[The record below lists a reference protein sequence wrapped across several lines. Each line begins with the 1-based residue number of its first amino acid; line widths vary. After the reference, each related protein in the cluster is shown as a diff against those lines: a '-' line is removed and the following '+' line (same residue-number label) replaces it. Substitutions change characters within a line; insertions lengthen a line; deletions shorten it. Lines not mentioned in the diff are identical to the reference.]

1 MASGIWLY
9 YVAAAA
15 TFIAG
20 VLHLTLVPNVIDR
33 NIGTGMLFLIGGI
46 AQIFWVIPTVRRW
59 GKVWYYIGMAG
70 TLVLIIIWVTT
81 RIPDNP
87 ITGRGGSISNIG
99 FTTEL
104 FQVIYIIVS
113 LIIVL
118 KDRNVNRKRDVIKSV
133 DE

>member
-1 MASGIWLY
+1 MTSRIWLY

-59 GKVWYYIGMAG
+59 GKVWYYIGMTG
-70 TLVLIIIWVTT
+70 TFVLIIIWVTT

-104 FQVIYIIVS
+104 FQVIYIIVN

-118 KDRNVNRKRDVIKSV
+118 KDRNVNRKRDVINSV

>member
-1 MASGIWLY
+1 MPSGIWLY

-87 ITGRGGSISNIG
+87 ITGRGGSINNIG

-118 KDRNVNRKRDVIKSV
+118 TDRNVNRKRDVIQSV

>member
-1 MASGIWLY
+1 M
-9 YVAAAA
+9 
-15 TFIAG
+15 
-20 VLHLTLVPNVIDR
+20 LHLTLVPNVIDR

-70 TLVLIIIWVTT
+70 TLMLIIIWVTT

-104 FQVIYIIVS
+104 FQVIYIIVN

-118 KDRNVNRKRDVIKSV
+118 KDRNVNRKRDVINSV

>member
-1 MASGIWLY
+1 MASRIWLY

-87 ITGRGGSISNIG
+87 ITRRGGSISNIG

-104 FQVIYIIVS
+104 FQVIYIIVN

-118 KDRNVNRKRDVIKSV
+118 KDRNVNRERDIINSV

>member
-1 MASGIWLY
+1 MASRIWLY

-59 GKVWYYIGMAG
+59 GIVWYYIGMAG

-81 RIPDNP
+81 RIPDNL

-104 FQVIYIIVS
+104 FQVIYIIVN

-118 KDRNVNRKRDVIKSV
+118 KDRNVNRERDVINSV

>member
-1 MASGIWLY
+1 MASRIWLY

-104 FQVIYIIVS
+104 FQVIYIIIS

-118 KDRNVNRKRDVIKSV
+118 KDRNVSRKRDVIKSV

>member
-1 MASGIWLY
+1 MASRIWLY

-33 NIGTGMLFLIGGI
+33 NIDTGMLFLIGGI

-70 TLVLIIIWVTT
+70 TLVLIIIWVIT
-81 RIPDNP
+81 RIQDNL

-99 FTTEL
+99 FATEL

-118 KDRNVNRKRDVIKSV
+118 KDKNVNLKRDVIKSV

>member
-1 MASGIWLY
+1 M
-9 YVAAAA
+9 
-15 TFIAG
+15 
-20 VLHLTLVPNVIDR
+20 
-33 NIGTGMLFLIGGI
+33 
-46 AQIFWVIPTVRRW
+46 
-59 GKVWYYIGMAG
+59 GKMWYYIGMTG

-87 ITGRGGSISNIG
+87 ITGRGGSINNIG

-118 KDRNVNRKRDVIKSV
+118 KDRNVNRKRDVIQSV

>member
-1 MASGIWLY
+1 
-9 YVAAAA
+9 
-15 TFIAG
+15 
-20 VLHLTLVPNVIDR
+20 LVPNVIDR

-59 GKVWYYIGMAG
+59 GKVWYYIGMTG

-81 RIPDNP
+81 RLPDNP

-104 FQVIYIIVS
+104 FQVIYIIVN

-118 KDRNVNRKRDVIKSV
+118 KDRNVNRERDIINSV

>member
-1 MASGIWLY
+1 
-9 YVAAAA
+9 
-15 TFIAG
+15 

-59 GKVWYYIGMAG
+59 GKVWNYIGMAG
-70 TLVLIIIWVTT
+70 TLMLIIIWVTT

-104 FQVIYIIVS
+104 FQVIYIIVN

-118 KDRNVNRKRDVIKSV
+118 KDRNVNRKRDVINSV

>member
-1 MASGIWLY
+1 MASRIWLY

-104 FQVIYIIVS
+104 FQVIYIIVN

-118 KDRNVNRKRDVIKSV
+118 KDRNVNRERDIINSV

>member
-1 MASGIWLY
+1 MASRIWLY
-9 YVAAAA
+9 YAGAGA

-33 NIGTGMLFLIGGI
+33 NMGTGM
-46 AQIFWVIPTVRRW
+46 
-59 GKVWYYIGMAG
+59 
-70 TLVLIIIWVTT
+70 
-81 RIPDNP
+81 P

-99 FTTEL
+99 FATEL
-104 FQVIYIIVS
+104 FQVIYIIVN

-118 KDRNVNRKRDVIKSV
+118 KDRNINRKRDVINSV

>member
-1 MASGIWLY
+1 MASRIWLY

-118 KDRNVNRKRDVIKSV
+118 KDRNVSRKRDVIKSV

>member
-1 MASGIWLY
+1 MTSRIWLY
-9 YVAAAA
+9 YVAAGA

-33 NIGTGMLFLIGGI
+33 NIGTGILFLVGGI

-59 GKVWYYIGMAG
+59 GTPWYYVGMAG

-99 FTTEL
+99 FATEL
-104 FQVIYIIVS
+104 FQVIYIVVS
-113 LIIVL
+113 IIIVL
-118 KDRNVNRKRDVIKSV
+118 KDRNVNRKKNAV
-133 DE
+133 

>member
-1 MASGIWLY
+1 MTSRIWLY
-9 YVAAAA
+9 YVAAGA

-33 NIGTGMLFLIGGI
+33 NIGTGILFLVGGI

-59 GKVWYYIGMAG
+59 GTPWYYVGMAG

-87 ITGRGGSISNIG
+87 ITGRGSSISNIG
-99 FTTEL
+99 FATEL
-104 FQVIYIIVS
+104 FQVIYIVVS
-113 LIIVL
+113 IIIVL
-118 KDRNVNRKRDVIKSV
+118 KDRNVNRRKNAV
-133 DE
+133 

>member
-1 MASGIWLY
+1 MTSRIWLY
-9 YVAAAA
+9 YGAAGA

-33 NIGTGMLFLIGGI
+33 NIGTGILFLVGGI

-59 GKVWYYIGMAG
+59 GTLWYYVGMAG

-99 FTTEL
+99 FATEL
-104 FQVIYIIVS
+104 FQVIYIVVS
-113 LIIVL
+113 IIIVL
-118 KDRNVNRKRDVIKSV
+118 KDRNVNRRKNAV
-133 DE
+133 

>member
-1 MASGIWLY
+1 
-9 YVAAAA
+9 
-15 TFIAG
+15 

-33 NIGTGMLFLIGGI
+33 IIGTGTLFLIGGI

-59 GKVWYYIGMAG
+59 GKVWYYIGMTG
-70 TLVLIIIWVTT
+70 TLELIIIWVTT

-87 ITGRGGSISNIG
+87 ITRRGGSISNIG

-104 FQVIYIIVS
+104 FQVIYIIVN

-118 KDRNVNRKRDVIKSV
+118 KDRNVNRERDVINSV

>member
-1 MASGIWLY
+1 MASRIWLY

-70 TLVLIIIWVTT
+70 TLMLIIIWVTT

-118 KDRNVNRKRDVIKSV
+118 KDRNVSRKRDVIKSV

>member
-1 MASGIWLY
+1 MTSRIWLY
-9 YVAAAA
+9 YVAAGP

-33 NIGTGMLFLIGGI
+33 NIGTGILFLVGGI
-46 AQIFWVIPTVRRW
+46 AQIFWVIPTIRRW
-59 GKVWYYIGMAG
+59 GTPWYYVGMAG

-99 FTTEL
+99 FATEL
-104 FQVIYIIVS
+104 FQVIYIVVS
-113 LIIVL
+113 IIIVL
-118 KDRNVNRKRDVIKSV
+118 KDRNVNRKKNAV
-133 DE
+133 